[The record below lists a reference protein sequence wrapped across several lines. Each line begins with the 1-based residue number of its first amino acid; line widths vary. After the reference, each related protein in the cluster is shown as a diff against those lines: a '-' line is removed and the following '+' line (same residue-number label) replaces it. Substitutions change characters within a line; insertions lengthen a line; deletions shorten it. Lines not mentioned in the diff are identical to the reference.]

1 MHVLNDPTRLA
12 IWKRNLGFDC
22 TRVYTRI
29 CTDHFDERHI
39 LKSAKTTRLVKHAD
53 PKPRAGSTL
62 PDIESAPVQ
71 GPSVEVPAAEVPVA
85 EVPVAEVPAAEVP
98 VVEVPAAEVPA
109 DDGED
114 ICYPELHDPNVVEVP
129 SHIENCDVGEFTEET
144 YIIPSLLEM
153 SETQIKV
160 MCGISLEILDFLCQ
174 KVLMVKPHGK
184 ERIIKRNIILT
195 LMKLRTNNTYLYMG
209 AEMDTDPAYISSQ
222 IRSTIIVLAAATKS
236 LISWPDQ
243 ESFANSLPDKFED
256 FGDVKVIVDCTEA
269 KTSTINCHLCR
280 RKLYSGYKNSCTV
293 KFMVG
298 ISVSGVITFLSKA
311 YVGCTSDKQI
321 FLESK
326 ITDKLVEGDAVLADA
341 GFLIKGK
348 HSN

>member
-29 CTDHFDERHI
+29 CTDHFDERRI

-53 PKPRAGSTL
+53 PKPRAGLTL
-62 PDIESAPVQ
+62 PDIENAPVQ
-71 GPSVEVPAAEVPVA
+71 GPAVEVPAAGVPVA
-85 EVPVAEVPAAEVP
+85 
-98 VVEVPAAEVPA
+98 EVPAAEVPA

-129 SHIENCDVGEFTEET
+129 SHIENLGDDDEFTEET

-153 SETQIKV
+153 KESQIKV

-174 KVLMVKPHGK
+174 KVRMVKPHGK

-209 AEMDTDPAYISSQ
+209 QRWTLILRTFPLKLDLRLSFSQ
-222 IRSTIIVLAAATKS
+222 R
-236 LISWPDQ
+236 Q
-243 ESFANSLPDKFED
+243 Q
-256 FGDVKVIVDCTEA
+256 
-269 KTSTINCHLCR
+269 
-280 RKLYSGYKNSCTV
+280 
-293 KFMVG
+293 
-298 ISVSGVITFLSKA
+298 KA
-311 YVGCTSDKQI
+311 
-321 FLESK
+321 
-326 ITDKLVEGDAVLADA
+326 
-341 GFLIKGK
+341 
-348 HSN
+348 